1 MPDEKVKTTEDIGT
15 ENLQTEA
22 PIDERDEV
30 KQAEERTRKLQE
42 DAKSSGI
49 HHDNDQPSED

>member
-1 MPDEKVKTTEDIGT
+1 MPQDKIKTSQDEGS

-30 KQAEERTRKLQE
+30 KQAEERTRKLYKEGNTTDLKQDDKKS
-42 DAKSSGI
+42 DA
-49 HHDNDQPSED
+49 

>member
-1 MPDEKVKTTEDIGT
+1 MPKEKIKTTEEEGS

-30 KQAEERTRKLQE
+30 KQAEERTRQLHEEARSVDVNKDDNKS
-42 DAKSSGI
+42 DA
-49 HHDNDQPSED
+49 

>member
-1 MPDEKVKTTEDIGT
+1 MPNEKVKTTEDKET
-15 ENLQTEA
+15 EKLQTEA

-42 DAKSSGI
+42 DAKTASI
-49 HHDNDQPSED
+49 HHGNDQPSED

>member
-1 MPDEKVKTTEDIGT
+1 MPAEKIKTTEDTGS
-15 ENLQTEA
+15 ENLQTQS

-42 DAKSSGI
+42 NAKSTDI
-49 HHDNDQPSED
+49 HQDDKGSEA